1 MTHDFFQHARRRW
14 YLYLVLLV
22 IWTLAYVRLFIDATP
37 RLPILFN
44 VTPSLP
50 YMVAVVDYRADGI
63 RRGDYVVY
71 AFEGAAYRI
80 FPGLYHQPFFKIV
93 RGVAG
98 DKVTVRDRHV
108 FVNGEAVGI
117 AKTHTTVKHLRL
129 DPIADMVIPPS
140 YLYVQGTSPDSFD
153 SRYSINGLVRAD
165 AVLGVVIPIF

>member
-1 MTHDFFQHARRRW
+1 MTRDFFQHVRRRW
-14 YLYLVLLV
+14 YLYLVLV
-22 IWTLAYVRLFIDATP
+22 MIWTLAYVRLFIDATP

-50 YMVAVVDYRADGI
+50 YTVAVVNYRAHGI
-63 RRGDYVVY
+63 RRGDFVVY
-71 AFEGAAYRI
+71 AFEGPAQRI

-108 FVNGEAVGI
+108 FVNGQEVGI

-129 DPIADMVIPPS
+129 EPIAETVIPPS
-140 YLYVQGTSPDSFD
+140 YFYVQGTSQDSFD